1 MPVEVKIPDLVRM
14 GVITEFEADEP
25 IKKIAIKTV
34 LILAEIILELVHG
47 PVFALMNRNSPVI
60 WGQTLTCAQALIKV

>member
-25 IKKIAIKTV
+25 IKKIAKKLKKDGVIEHFYYKEQIF
-34 LILAEIILELVHG
+34 ILVRLANKDCLYLD
-47 PVFALMNRNSPVI
+47 PTSR
-60 WGQTLTCAQALIKV
+60 K